1 MEVGIGVGA
10 AAERGAGKAA
20 VYVYGG
26 DGRREVRIGNAVQ
39 RRKQPLGGAPSGTGG
54 APVLP
59 ARERGVA
66 LLIVLFVV
74 SFLLV
79 FVAANSNALFNLR
92 REIKLV
98 DQKQKARWSEVSR
111 NPAAARVQEVK
122 Q

>member
-1 MEVGIGVGA
+1 M
-10 AAERGAGKAA
+10 K
-20 VYVYGG
+20 
-26 DGRREVRIGNAVQ
+26 IGNAVQ
-39 RRKQPLGGAPSGTGG
+39 RRKQPLGRAPSRTGG

-66 LLIVLFVV
+66 LLIVLFMV

-98 DQKQKARWSEVSR
+98 DQKQKARWSEISTNR
-111 NPAAARVQEVK
+111 AAARVQEVK